1 MDVNVDAP
9 SRKKRPRAARITFP
23 DPDRGRKPKPI
34 PTLRFKTEEEW
45 KNCRYVHRLSPLW
58 AIQRSYT
65 NGRELEEI
73 REAERLERNAQRM
86 RRDAY
91 VAAVAV
97 RLAARA
103 AVAAAA
109 PEAAPSV

>member
-1 MDVNVDAP
+1 MDVVLDAP

-45 KNCRYVHRLSPLW
+45 RSCSYVNRFSPLW
-58 AIQRSYT
+58 AIQKSYMH
-65 NGRELEEI
+65 GREFEELLE
-73 REAERLERNAQRM
+73 AQRLRSL
-86 RRDAY
+86 RRDVRRAG
-91 VAAVAV
+91 VAA
-97 RLAARA
+97 RLAAA
-103 AVAAAA
+103 AAAAA